1 MHTGEVVE
9 SLPNPYPARQHRDIG
24 NEARIAHKLIALGP
38 GIASEHLQFSLIGG
52 EAENRI
58 ERGSLACAVGTD
70 ESENAALLHTQI
82 DAVHRD
88 RCSERLPETTCFYA
102 GHGFSA
108 PLCGASTRRF
118 STVRHLMT
126 TCVLRQHLVLPVS
139 GRAAEW
145 LRGPGAILRQE
156 TSAVRPAATDCVRP
170 Y

>member
-1 MHTGEVVE
+1 MERCG
-9 SLPNPYPARQHRDIG
+9 LARPV
-24 NEARIAHKLIALGP
+24 GP
-38 GIASEHLQFSLIGG
+38 DKSEDAPLF
-52 EAENRI
+52 
-58 ERGSLACAVGTD
+58 D
-70 ESENAALLHTQI
+70 TQI

-102 GHGFSA
+102 CHGFSA
-108 PLCGASTRRF
+108 PLCVASARPF

-126 TCVLRQHLVLPVS
+126 TCVLRQHPVLPVS

-156 TSAVRPAATDCVRP
+156 TSAVRPAATDCVRR